1 MNPCNAAPNVFE
13 VSMAEANR
21 RVVGRRRCYPPAVKL
36 YEPLNVLKPVGADL
50 WVVDG
55 PVVRMAYLGGS
66 IPFPTRMVVARL
78 RSGDLFLWSP
88 IEPDDGLLSQVDA
101 LGPVGHLVSP
111 NKIHYAHIGAWKR
124 WYPEAMAWASP
135 GVRERA
141 VSQDVDVAF
150 DAELGNEPD
159 PAWRADLDQL
169 IFRGSRFMEEVAF
182 FHRNTRTVILAD
194 LIENFEPEKVSSAY
208 RWLVRLAGAA
218 HPDGKAPADLRLT
231 FFGRK
236 DEARASFQRMLA
248 WEPEKVIVAHGRWYE
263 RDGTEELRRA
273 FRWL

>member
-1 MNPCNAAPNVFE
+1 M
-13 VSMAEANR
+13 
-21 RVVGRRRCYPPAVKL
+21 KL
-36 YEPLNVLKPVGADL
+36 YEPLNVLKLVGPDL

-55 PVVRMAYLGGS
+55 PLVRMAYLGSS
-66 IPFPTRMVVARL
+66 IPFPTRMVVVRL

-124 WYPEAMAWASP
+124 IYPEAMAWASP

-141 VSQDVDVAF
+141 ASQGLDVTF

-159 PAWRADLDQL
+159 PAWREDLDQL
-169 IFRGSRFMEEVAF
+169 IFRGSRFMEEVVF
-182 FHRNTRTVILAD
+182 FHRVTQTLIIAD
-194 LIENFEPEKVSSAY
+194 LIENFEPEKVGGAY

-236 DEARASFQRMLA
+236 DEARASLERMLA
-248 WEPEKVIVAHGRWYE
+248 WKPEKVIVAHGRWYE
-263 RDGTEELRRA
+263 RDGTKELRRA